1 MLESIG
7 SLEFLVLLL
16 LPMMQILIPMLQVR
30 SICIFSLFQFCPD
43 KFELAFEGCFFVT
56 VSPERLFY
64 FGTELPPRP
73 LLERLARELRR
84 RLVSQL

>member
-43 KFELAFEGCFFVT
+43 KFELAFEGT